1 MEENATT
8 QTPKTKDPFFGFGK
22 ISFWKEHVSLIV
34 LVPYMIGGFWQ
45 LCELAS
51 IKLAYVRF
59 FSFSQSIADGLLILF
74 VVLLFLLAR
83 HIFKSQEK
91 IANYLK
97 VITKTSNSIDVTALV
112 MCITYGLAVIVL
124 FPILIA
130 FKWILTIDQSI
141 FITSIFIGFFVFI
154 GIRRI
159 KERPN
164 QKMKDIGLTKSIG
177 NKAINNLRYWLVL
190 ILLITISATSYGV
203 IQLVRTSFTFPPNNK
218 NFLILRD
225 KIKLEVGAKIAKVI
239 YFNDNYIFWE
249 YSDSTSIDNIY
260 ISDFDELTSKNPH

>member
-8 QTPKTKDPFFGFGK
+8 QKPNTKDPFFGLSK

-45 LCELAS
+45 LCELAI

-83 HIFKSQEK
+83 HIFYSQDK

-97 VITKTSNSIDVTALV
+97 VITKTSNVIDVKTHAMLL
-112 MCITYGLAVIVL
+112 TYGLAIIVL

-130 FKWILTIDQSI
+130 FKWILTINWGT
-141 FITSIFIGFFVFI
+141 FAGFLVLGFFVFI
-154 GIRRI
+154 GIRGI

-164 QKMKDIGLTKSIG
+164 QKIKDIGLAKSIG
-177 NKAINNLRYWLVL
+177 NKAINNIRFALV
-190 ILLITISATSYGV
+190 IALITIISISCYNIV
-203 IQLVRTSFTFPPNNK
+203 QLARTSFTFPQNNK

-225 KIKLEVGAKIAKVI
+225 QIEAEVSADTAKVI

-249 YSDSTSIDNIY
+249 YSDSISRGNIY
-260 ISDFDELTSKNPH
+260 ISDFSELTSKNPK